1 MTVQASDNGSPP
13 KFNTTTV
20 NIDVSDVNDN
30 PPVFSKGNYSVIIQV
45 NTSEVVKSI
54 MLLDYEL
61 VT

>member
-13 KFNTTTV
+13 KVNTTTV

-45 NTSEVVKSI
+45 NTISEVVKSMSSNCKFVI
-54 MLLDYEL
+54 
-61 VT
+61 